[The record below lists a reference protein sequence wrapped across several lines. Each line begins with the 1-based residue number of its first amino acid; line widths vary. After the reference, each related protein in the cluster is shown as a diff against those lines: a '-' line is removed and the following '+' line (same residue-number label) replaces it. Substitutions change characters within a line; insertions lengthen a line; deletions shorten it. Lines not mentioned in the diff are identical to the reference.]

1 MLSLF
6 YYESLRQGHIVNTV
20 GNRGSEEGLTFI
32 SGGVRRQYPRTAVS
46 RQGKVQMRRRRRRY
60 GSRRKEEN
68 QNIKLV
74 GNILLW
80 AVQIAAVLLIAFL
93 LVFYGGEQISNIGDS
108 MSPALENGDTVLV
121 NRLIYKLRSPQMGD
135 LVVFKPNG
143 NENSHFYIKRVVGT
157 PGDTV
162 QIIEGF
168 LYVNDELV
176 TDLPVT
182 RISNPGIAQEP
193 VTVEEGCYFVIG
205 DNPDSSEDSRHA
217 DVGNV
222 RLEDIEGQPWY
233 ILSPSEH
240 RGRLE

>member
-1 MLSLF
+1 M
-6 YYESLRQGHIVNTV
+6 
-20 GNRGSEEGLTFI
+20 
-32 SGGVRRQYPRTAVS
+32 GG
-46 RQGKVQMRRRRRRY
+46 
-60 GSRRKEEN
+60 
-68 QNIKLV
+68 ILV
-74 GNILLW
+74 W
-80 AVQIAAVLLIAFL
+80 ALQIAVVLVLAFL
-93 LVFYGGEQISNIGDS
+93 LVYYGGEQIRNVGNS
-108 MSPALENGDTVLV
+108 MSPTLADGDVVLV

-168 LYVNDELV
+168 LYVNEELV
-176 TDLPVT
+176 TDLPVS
-182 RISNPGIAQEP
+182 RVSSPGMAQEP
-193 VTVEEGCYFVIG
+193 VTVEEGSYFVIG

-222 RLEDIEGQPWY
+222 RLEDIEGQAWY

-240 RGRLE
+240 RGKLD